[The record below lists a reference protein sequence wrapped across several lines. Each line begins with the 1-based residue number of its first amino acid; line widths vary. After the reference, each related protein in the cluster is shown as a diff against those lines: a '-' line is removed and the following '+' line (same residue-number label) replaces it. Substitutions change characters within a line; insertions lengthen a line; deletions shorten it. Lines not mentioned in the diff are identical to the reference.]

1 MLAIYK
7 KEMRSYFINPIGY
20 VYTGIFLVFSALL
33 ACYTTLVSESYSTSG
48 YFTTMIFSF
57 IILIPLLTMRLFAEE
72 RKGRTEQ
79 LLLTAPVT
87 ITGMVMGKYLAALT
101 LYVSTMLISC
111 INFIPIYVIAAAE
124 RAGNATSV
132 AHIGPVTAEIVGS
145 MIAIL
150 LLGAAFIA
158 IGTFISS
165 LTENQLSAA
174 VVTIGVLCVMVL
186 LNMVNNITDSEGN
199 QIIGA
204 YAIRAVINWLSV
216 LNRFSNFSHGI
227 FDFAALLYYVS
238 LIAVFVFLTIRV
250 YEKRRWG

>member
-1 MLAIYK
+1 MFAIYK

-20 VYTGIFLVFSALL
+20 IYVGVFLVFSALL
-33 ACYTTLVSESYSTSG
+33 ACYTTLVAESYDTTK
-48 YFTTMIFSF
+48 YFTTMIYSF

-101 LYVSTMLISC
+101 LYVSTMLASC
-111 INFIPIYVIAAAE
+111 INFIPIYIIADAE
-124 RAGNATSV
+124 RAGNSTSFT
-132 AHIGPVTAEIVGS
+132 HIGPITAQLVGS
-145 MIAIL
+145 LIAIL

-199 QIIGA
+199 QIIGS

-216 LNRFSNFSHGI
+216 LNRYANFGYGI

-238 LIAVFVFLTIRV
+238 LIAVFIFLTIRV